1 MVGRLGQK
9 FRASHPL
16 TKANGRG
23 GMQKNAI
30 EMSAAKR

>member
-9 FRASHPL
+9 FRANRPL
-16 TKANGRG
+16 MKATSRG

-30 EMSAAKR
+30 EMSTAKR